1 VARKTKR
8 KATSVIVMCMTAAF
22 FVGLGLGVLL
32 NAVLTVLVLMLAAGA
47 AIGYYID
54 HKNGI
59 RYRSK
64 PH

>member
-1 VARKTKR
+1 MARKTR

-32 NAVLTVLVLMLAAGA
+32 NAVLIVLVLMLAAGA
-47 AIGYYID
+47 AVGYTID
-54 HKNGI
+54 RKNGI